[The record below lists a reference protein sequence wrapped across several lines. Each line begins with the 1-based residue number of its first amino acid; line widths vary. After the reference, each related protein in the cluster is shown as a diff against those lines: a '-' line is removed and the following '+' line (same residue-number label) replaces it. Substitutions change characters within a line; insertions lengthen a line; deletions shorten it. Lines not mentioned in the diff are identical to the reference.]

1 MKKLVYNEETKEIV
15 IEEKEPKIIKIKKF
29 LEKYKIFCEIFS
41 SVLLAIMSFV
51 ISIVGIQINERN
63 SETNKRQL
71 EIAENDREPY
81 FVIKS
86 ESIDGKHKEGEYE
99 FTIKLYT
106 ITNEGGLITGAYLSE
121 IYKYALIKVF
131 NEKLGKKDTYI
142 LYLND
147 IFEKT
152 EGIISLYNDE
162 EKEFKFCEKENNKL
176 DDLIGS
182 LSFELQKKFPE
193 PKDKLAYKAQVDIK
207 NIVEVEYINYKN
219 EEFIKKYQFM
229 TGDRMILINNENTS
243 DEIIPL
249 GWASIYEDSEDIVQD
264 VCNEIDEFIKFGKI
278 ERTRQQGIRYY
289 DVINKVEYDR
299 KRKKDALDLAKRCL
313 RLAYSRDGLI
323 ERLEVSEKFSHE
335 EAVYAVDN
343 CGAIWNQQA
352 IRCANNY
359 LLCKRYSH
367 KKLVEDLE
375 TYEKFTHK
383 QAIFAADNCRVDWNQ
398 QALYAAGDYLTKMS
412 FFEDGLIKQ
421 LERDG
426 FTHEQA
432 VYAAKQKGY

>member
-1 MKKLVYNEETKEIV
+1 M
-15 IEEKEPKIIKIKKF
+15 
-29 LEKYKIFCEIFS
+29 
-41 SVLLAIMSFV
+41 
-51 ISIVGIQINERN
+51 
-63 SETNKRQL
+63 
-71 EIAENDREPY
+71 
-81 FVIKS
+81 
-86 ESIDGKHKEGEYE
+86 
-99 FTIKLYT
+99 
-106 ITNEGGLITGAYLSE
+106 
-121 IYKYALIKVF
+121 
-131 NEKLGKKDTYI
+131 
-142 LYLND
+142 
-147 IFEKT
+147 
-152 EGIISLYNDE
+152 
-162 EKEFKFCEKENNKL
+162 
-176 DDLIGS
+176 
-182 LSFELQKKFPE
+182 
-193 PKDKLAYKAQVDIK
+193 AYKAQVDIK